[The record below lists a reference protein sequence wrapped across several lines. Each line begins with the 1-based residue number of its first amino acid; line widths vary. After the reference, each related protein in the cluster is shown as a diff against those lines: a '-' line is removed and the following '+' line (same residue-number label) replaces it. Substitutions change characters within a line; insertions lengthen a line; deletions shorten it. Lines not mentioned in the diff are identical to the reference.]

1 MSIANILSMAGGLGL
16 FLFGIRTM
24 GDGLENAAG
33 AKLKRML
40 EVLTGNRFLAVLVGF
55 VVTAII
61 QSSTATTVMVVG
73 FVNAG
78 MMTLAQAVGVIMGA
92 NIGTTVTSLLIA
104 LNFSSV
110 AAASV
115 LVGVIL
121 MLASK
126 KTLVKNLGSIFT
138 GFGLLFLGID
148 LMSDSM
154 APLRESAGFMNFIV
168 AVSDSPLR
176 PLFGILLG
184 IVMTAV
190 LQSSSAS
197 VGVLQ
202 TLAMQGLVPLK
213 FSVFVLFG
221 QNIGTCLTALFSTV
235 GAKKNSKRAAVIHL
249 LFNLL
254 GTGMFIL
261 IALLTPYIE
270 WIEKISSDPMA
281 QIAISHIVF
290 NVVST
295 IVLFPFAKLLV
306 KLSCLIVPGKDDSES
321 EMHCR
326 FIDDRLLNT
335 PPFAV
340 MQVGKEVARMAK
352 LARDNFE
359 TSAYALI
366 NRSDK
371 DLDKVMEK
379 EEVINYLNHHI
390 TSYLV
395 KLNALDIT
403 DSDSDYIARVFH
415 AINDIERVGDHATN
429 LAEAAER
436 NIGDGLTFSDA
447 ARDELN
453 QLCGS
458 VITLLDRSIEAFDRQ
473 SLGDGEAKELSDL
486 EEHIDDLTLT
496 CQDAHI
502 FRLNRNE
509 CNTEAGMLYLNTI
522 TDFERVGDH
531 AINIAFLARSNN
543 FKNTLAFCRGMMYN
557 INRTF
562 VRTKI
567 QHSERTEQYGRQT
580 ESA

>member
-1 MSIANILSMAGGLGL
+1 MSVANILSMAGGLGL

-78 MMTLAQAVGVIMGA
+78 MMSLAQAVGVIMGA

-110 AAASV
+110 AAAAV

-126 KTLVKNLGSIFT
+126 KTVVKNLGAIFT

-148 LMSDSM
+148 MMSDSM
-154 APLRESAGFMNFIV
+154 APLRDSAGFMNFIV
-168 AVSDSPLR
+168 TVSESPLR
-176 PLFGILLG
+176 PLFGIILG

-249 LFNLL
+249 LFNLI
-254 GTGMFIL
+254 GTGIFIL
-261 IALLTPYIE
+261 IALLTPYVE
-270 WIEKISSDPMA
+270 WIEKLSPDPMA

-290 NVVST
+290 NIVST
-295 IVLFPFAKLLV
+295 VVMFPFAKALV
-306 KLSCLIVPGKDDSES
+306 KLSCLLVPGKDDSES
-321 EMHCR
+321 EMHCK

-340 MQVGKEVARMAK
+340 MQVSKEVARMAK

-359 TSAYALI
+359 TSAHALI

-371 DLDKVMEK
+371 DLDKVMEN

-415 AINDIERVGDHATN
+415 AINDIERVGDHAIN
-429 LAEAAER
+429 LAEAAQH
-436 NIGDGLTFSDA
+436 NIGEGLKFSDP
-447 ARDELN
+447 AREELN

-458 VITLLDRSIEAFDRQ
+458 VVTLLERSMAAFDNQ
-473 SLGDGEAKELSDL
+473 SLSDDEAKELSDL
-486 EEHIDDLTLT
+486 EEHIDDLTLE
-496 CQDAHI
+496 CQDSHI
-502 FRLNRNE
+502 FRLNRKE

-531 AINIAFLARSNN
+531 AINIAFLARS
-543 FKNTLAFCRGMMYN
+543 K
-557 INRTF
+557 
-562 VRTKI
+562 
-567 QHSERTEQYGRQT
+567 
-580 ESA
+580 

>member
-176 PLFGILLG
+176 SLFGILLG

-295 IVLFPFAKLLV
+295 VVLFPFAKLLV

-371 DLDKVMEK
+371 DLNKVMEK

-531 AINIAFLARSNN
+531 AINIAFLARS
-543 FKNTLAFCRGMMYN
+543 K
-557 INRTF
+557 
-562 VRTKI
+562 
-567 QHSERTEQYGRQT
+567 
-580 ESA
+580 

>member
-295 IVLFPFAKLLV
+295 VVLFPFAKLLV

-458 VITLLDRSIEAFDRQ
+458 AITLLDRSIEAFNNQ

-531 AINIAFLARSNN
+531 AINIAFLARS
-543 FKNTLAFCRGMMYN
+543 K
-557 INRTF
+557 
-562 VRTKI
+562 
-567 QHSERTEQYGRQT
+567 
-580 ESA
+580 

>member
-1 MSIANILSMAGGLGL
+1 MSVANILSMAGGLGL

-78 MMTLAQAVGVIMGA
+78 MMSLAQAVGVIMGA

-110 AAASV
+110 AAAAV

-126 KTLVKNLGSIFT
+126 KTVVKNLGAIFT

-148 LMSDSM
+148 MMSDSM

-168 AVSDSPLR
+168 TVSESPLR
-176 PLFGILLG
+176 PLFGIILG

-202 TLAMQGLVPLK
+202 TLAMQELVPLK

-249 LFNLL
+249 LFNLI
-254 GTGMFIL
+254 GTGIFIL

-270 WIEKISSDPMA
+270 WIEKLSPDPMA

-290 NVVST
+290 NIVST
-295 IVLFPFAKLLV
+295 VIMFPFAKALV
-306 KLSCLIVPGKDDSES
+306 KLSCLLVPGKDDSES
-321 EMHCR
+321 EMHCK

-340 MQVGKEVARMAK
+340 MQVSKEVARMAK

-359 TSAYALI
+359 TSAHALI

-371 DLDKVMEK
+371 DLDKVMEN
-379 EEVINYLNHHI
+379 EEIINYLNHHI

-415 AINDIERVGDHATN
+415 AINDIERVGDHAIN
-429 LAEAAER
+429 LAEAAQH
-436 NIGDGLTFSDA
+436 NIGEGLKFSDP
-447 ARDELN
+447 AREELN

-458 VITLLDRSIEAFDRQ
+458 VVTLLERSMAAFDNQ
-473 SLGDGEAKELSDL
+473 SLSDNEAKELSDL
-486 EEHIDDLTLT
+486 EEHIDDLTLE
-496 CQDAHI
+496 CQDSHI
-502 FRLNRNE
+502 FRLNRKE

-531 AINIAFLARSNN
+531 AINIAFLARS
-543 FKNTLAFCRGMMYN
+543 K
-557 INRTF
+557 
-562 VRTKI
+562 
-567 QHSERTEQYGRQT
+567 
-580 ESA
+580 

>member
-254 GTGMFIL
+254 GTGMFIF

-295 IVLFPFAKLLV
+295 VVLFPFAKLLV

-371 DLDKVMEK
+371 DLNKVMEK

-458 VITLLDRSIEAFDRQ
+458 VITLLDRSIEAFNNQ

-531 AINIAFLARSNN
+531 AINIAFLARS
-543 FKNTLAFCRGMMYN
+543 K
-557 INRTF
+557 
-562 VRTKI
+562 
-567 QHSERTEQYGRQT
+567 
-580 ESA
+580 

>member
-1 MSIANILSMAGGLGL
+1 MSVANILSMAGGLGL

-78 MMTLAQAVGVIMGA
+78 MMSLAQAVGVIMGA

-126 KTLVKNLGSIFT
+126 KTVVKNLGAIFT

-148 LMSDSM
+148 MMSDSM

-168 AVSDSPLR
+168 TVSESPLR

-249 LFNLL
+249 LFNLI
-254 GTGMFIL
+254 GTGIFII
-261 IALLTPYIE
+261 IALLTPYVE
-270 WIEKISSDPMA
+270 WIEKLSPDPMA

-295 IVLFPFAKLLV
+295 VVMFPFAKLLV
-306 KLSCLIVPGKDDSES
+306 KLSCLLVPGKDDSES
-321 EMHCR
+321 EMHCK

-340 MQVGKEVARMAK
+340 MQVSKEVARMAK

-359 TSAYALI
+359 TSARALI
-366 NRSDK
+366 NRTDK
-371 DLDKVMEK
+371 DLDKVMEN

-403 DSDSDYIARVFH
+403 DGDSDYIARVFH
-415 AINDIERVGDHATN
+415 AINDIERVGDHAIN
-429 LAEAAER
+429 LAEAAQH
-436 NIGDGLTFSDA
+436 NIGDGLKFSDP

-453 QLCGS
+453 QLCDS
-458 VITLLDRSIEAFDRQ
+458 VVSLLERSMAAFDNQ
-473 SLGDGEAKELSDL
+473 SLSDGEAKELSDL
-486 EEHIDDLTLT
+486 EEHIDDLTLE
-496 CQDAHI
+496 CQDSHI

-531 AINIAFLARSNN
+531 AINIAFLARS
-543 FKNTLAFCRGMMYN
+543 K
-557 INRTF
+557 
-562 VRTKI
+562 
-567 QHSERTEQYGRQT
+567 
-580 ESA
+580 

>member
-1 MSIANILSMAGGLGL
+1 MSVANILSMAGGLGL

-78 MMTLAQAVGVIMGA
+78 MMSLAQAVGVIMGA

-110 AAASV
+110 AAAAV

-126 KTLVKNLGSIFT
+126 KTVVKNLGAIFT

-148 LMSDSM
+148 MMSDSM
-154 APLRESAGFMNFIV
+154 APLRDSAGFMNFIV
-168 AVSDSPLR
+168 TVSESPLR
-176 PLFGILLG
+176 PLFGIILG

-249 LFNLL
+249 LFNLI
-254 GTGMFIL
+254 GTGIFIL
-261 IALLTPYIE
+261 IALLTPYVE
-270 WIEKISSDPMA
+270 WIEKLSPDPMA

-290 NVVST
+290 NIVST
-295 IVLFPFAKLLV
+295 VVMFPFAKVLV
-306 KLSCLIVPGKDDSES
+306 KLSCLLVPGKDDSES
-321 EMHCR
+321 EMHCK

-340 MQVGKEVARMAK
+340 MQVSKEVARMAK
-352 LARDNFE
+352 LACDNFE
-359 TSAYALI
+359 TSAHALI

-371 DLDKVMEK
+371 DLDKVMEN
-379 EEVINYLNHHI
+379 EEIINYLNHHI

-415 AINDIERVGDHATN
+415 AINDIERVGDHAIN
-429 LAEAAER
+429 LAEAAQH
-436 NIGDGLTFSDA
+436 NIGEGLKFSDP
-447 ARDELN
+447 AREELN

-458 VITLLDRSIEAFDRQ
+458 VVTLLERSMAAFDNQ
-473 SLGDGEAKELSDL
+473 SLSDDEAKELSDL
-486 EEHIDDLTLT
+486 EEHIDDLTLE
-496 CQDAHI
+496 CQDSHI
-502 FRLNRNE
+502 FRLNRKE

-531 AINIAFLARSNN
+531 AINIAFLARS
-543 FKNTLAFCRGMMYN
+543 K
-557 INRTF
+557 
-562 VRTKI
+562 
-567 QHSERTEQYGRQT
+567 
-580 ESA
+580 

>member
-1 MSIANILSMAGGLGL
+1 MSVANILSMAGGLGL

-78 MMTLAQAVGVIMGA
+78 MMSLAQAVGVIMGA

-110 AAASV
+110 AAAAV

-126 KTLVKNLGSIFT
+126 KTVVKNLGAIFT

-148 LMSDSM
+148 MMSDSM
-154 APLRESAGFMNFIV
+154 APLRDSAGFMNFIV
-168 AVSDSPLR
+168 TVSESPLR
-176 PLFGILLG
+176 PLFGIILG

-249 LFNLL
+249 LFNLI
-254 GTGMFIL
+254 GTGIFIL
-261 IALLTPYIE
+261 IALLTPYVE
-270 WIEKISSDPMA
+270 WIEKLSPDPMA

-290 NVVST
+290 NIVST
-295 IVLFPFAKLLV
+295 VVMFPFAKVLV
-306 KLSCLIVPGKDDSES
+306 KLSCLLVPGKDDSES
-321 EMHCR
+321 EMHCK

-340 MQVGKEVARMAK
+340 MQVSKEVARMAK

-359 TSAYALI
+359 TSAHALI

-371 DLDKVMEK
+371 DLDKVMEN
-379 EEVINYLNHHI
+379 EEIINYLNHHI

-415 AINDIERVGDHATN
+415 AINDIERVGDHAIN
-429 LAEAAER
+429 LAEAAQH
-436 NIGDGLTFSDA
+436 NIGEGLKFSDP
-447 ARDELN
+447 AREELN

-458 VITLLDRSIEAFDRQ
+458 VVTLLERSMAAFDNQ
-473 SLGDGEAKELSDL
+473 SLSNNEAKELSDL
-486 EEHIDDLTLT
+486 EEHIDDLTLE
-496 CQDAHI
+496 CQDSHI
-502 FRLNRNE
+502 FRLNRKE

-531 AINIAFLARSNN
+531 AINIAFLARS
-543 FKNTLAFCRGMMYN
+543 K
-557 INRTF
+557 
-562 VRTKI
+562 
-567 QHSERTEQYGRQT
+567 
-580 ESA
+580 

>member
-270 WIEKISSDPMA
+270 WIEKFSSDPMA

-436 NIGDGLTFSDA
+436 NIGDGFTFSDA

-531 AINIAFLARSNN
+531 AINIAFLARS
-543 FKNTLAFCRGMMYN
+543 K
-557 INRTF
+557 
-562 VRTKI
+562 
-567 QHSERTEQYGRQT
+567 
-580 ESA
+580 

>member
-1 MSIANILSMAGGLGL
+1 MSVANILSMAGGLGL

-78 MMTLAQAVGVIMGA
+78 MMSLAQAVGVIMGA

-110 AAASV
+110 AAAAV

-126 KTLVKNLGSIFT
+126 KTVVKNLGAIFT

-148 LMSDSM
+148 MMSDSM
-154 APLRESAGFMNFIV
+154 APLRDSAGFMNFIV
-168 AVSDSPLR
+168 TVSESPLR
-176 PLFGILLG
+176 PLFGIILG

-249 LFNLL
+249 LFNLI
-254 GTGMFIL
+254 GTGIFIL
-261 IALLTPYIE
+261 IALLTPYVE
-270 WIEKISSDPMA
+270 WIEKLSPDPMA

-290 NVVST
+290 NIVST
-295 IVLFPFAKLLV
+295 VVMFPFAKVLV
-306 KLSCLIVPGKDDSES
+306 KLSCLLVPGKDDSES
-321 EMHCR
+321 EIHCK

-340 MQVGKEVARMAK
+340 MQVSKEVARMAK

-359 TSAYALI
+359 TSAHALI

-371 DLDKVMEK
+371 DLDKVMEN
-379 EEVINYLNHHI
+379 EEIINYLNHHI

-415 AINDIERVGDHATN
+415 AINDIERVGDHAIN
-429 LAEAAER
+429 LAEAAQH
-436 NIGDGLTFSDA
+436 NIGEGLKFSDP
-447 ARDELN
+447 AREELN

-458 VITLLDRSIEAFDRQ
+458 VVTLLERSMAAFDNQ
-473 SLGDGEAKELSDL
+473 SLSDNEAKELSDL
-486 EEHIDDLTLT
+486 EEHIDDLTLE
-496 CQDAHI
+496 CQDSHI
-502 FRLNRNE
+502 FRLNRKE

-531 AINIAFLARSNN
+531 AINIAFLARS
-543 FKNTLAFCRGMMYN
+543 K
-557 INRTF
+557 
-562 VRTKI
+562 
-567 QHSERTEQYGRQT
+567 
-580 ESA
+580 

>member
-295 IVLFPFAKLLV
+295 VVLFPFAKLLV

-371 DLDKVMEK
+371 DLNKVMEK

-496 CQDAHI
+496 CQDSHI

-531 AINIAFLARSNN
+531 AINIAFLARS
-543 FKNTLAFCRGMMYN
+543 K
-557 INRTF
+557 
-562 VRTKI
+562 
-567 QHSERTEQYGRQT
+567 
-580 ESA
+580 

>member
-1 MSIANILSMAGGLGL
+1 MSVANILSMAGGLGL

-78 MMTLAQAVGVIMGA
+78 MMSLAQAVGVIMGA

-115 LVGVIL
+115 IVGVIL

-126 KTLVKNLGSIFT
+126 KTVVKNLGAIFT

-148 LMSDSM
+148 MMSDSM
-154 APLRESAGFMNFIV
+154 APLRDSAGFMNFIV
-168 AVSDSPLR
+168 TVSESPLR
-176 PLFGILLG
+176 PLFGIILG

-249 LFNLL
+249 LFNLI
-254 GTGMFIL
+254 GTGIFIL
-261 IALLTPYIE
+261 IALLTPYVE
-270 WIEKISSDPMA
+270 WIEKLSPDPMA

-290 NVVST
+290 NIVST
-295 IVLFPFAKLLV
+295 VVMFPFAKALV
-306 KLSCLIVPGKDDSES
+306 KLSCLLVPGKDDSES
-321 EMHCR
+321 EMHCK

-340 MQVGKEVARMAK
+340 MQVSKEVARMAK

-359 TSAYALI
+359 TSAHALI

-371 DLDKVMEK
+371 DLDKVMEN
-379 EEVINYLNHHI
+379 EEIINYLNHHI

-415 AINDIERVGDHATN
+415 AINDIERVGDHAIN
-429 LAEAAER
+429 LAEAAQH
-436 NIGDGLTFSDA
+436 NIGEGLKFSDP
-447 ARDELN
+447 AREELN

-458 VITLLDRSIEAFDRQ
+458 VVTLLERSMAAFDNQ
-473 SLGDGEAKELSDL
+473 SLSDNEAKELSDL
-486 EEHIDDLTLT
+486 EEHIDDLTLE
-496 CQDAHI
+496 CQDSHI
-502 FRLNRNE
+502 FRLNRKE

-531 AINIAFLARSNN
+531 AINIAFLARS
-543 FKNTLAFCRGMMYN
+543 K
-557 INRTF
+557 
-562 VRTKI
+562 
-567 QHSERTEQYGRQT
+567 
-580 ESA
+580 

>member
-295 IVLFPFAKLLV
+295 VALFPFAKLLV

-458 VITLLDRSIEAFDRQ
+458 VITLLDRSIEAFNNQ

-531 AINIAFLARSNN
+531 AINIAFLARS
-543 FKNTLAFCRGMMYN
+543 K
-557 INRTF
+557 
-562 VRTKI
+562 
-567 QHSERTEQYGRQT
+567 
-580 ESA
+580 

>member
-1 MSIANILSMAGGLGL
+1 MSVANILSMAGGLGL

-78 MMTLAQAVGVIMGA
+78 MMSLAQAVGVIMGA

-110 AAASV
+110 AAAAV

-126 KTLVKNLGSIFT
+126 KTVVKNLGAIFT

-148 LMSDSM
+148 MMSDSM

-168 AVSDSPLR
+168 TVSESPLR
-176 PLFGILLG
+176 PLFGIILG

-249 LFNLL
+249 LFNLI
-254 GTGMFIL
+254 GTGIFIL
-261 IALLTPYIE
+261 IALLAPYVE
-270 WIEKISSDPMA
+270 WIEKLSPDPMA

-290 NVVST
+290 NIVST
-295 IVLFPFAKLLV
+295 VIMFPFANILV
-306 KLSCLIVPGKDDSES
+306 KLSCLLVPGKDDSES
-321 EMHCR
+321 EMHCK

-340 MQVGKEVARMAK
+340 MQVSKEVARMAK

-359 TSAYALI
+359 TSAHALI
-366 NRSDK
+366 NRSNK
-371 DLDKVMEK
+371 DLDKVMEN
-379 EEVINYLNHHI
+379 EEIINYLNHHI

-415 AINDIERVGDHATN
+415 AINDIERVGDHAIN
-429 LAEAAER
+429 LAEAAQH
-436 NIGDGLTFSDA
+436 NIGEGLKFSDP
-447 ARDELN
+447 AREELN

-458 VITLLDRSIEAFDRQ
+458 VVTLLERSMAAFDNQ
-473 SLGDGEAKELSDL
+473 SLSDDEAKELSDL
-486 EEHIDDLTLT
+486 EEHIDDLTLE
-496 CQDAHI
+496 CQDSHI
-502 FRLNRNE
+502 FRLNRKE

-531 AINIAFLARSNN
+531 AINIAFLARS
-543 FKNTLAFCRGMMYN
+543 K
-557 INRTF
+557 
-562 VRTKI
+562 
-567 QHSERTEQYGRQT
+567 
-580 ESA
+580 

>member
-1 MSIANILSMAGGLGL
+1 MSVANILSMAGGLGL

-78 MMTLAQAVGVIMGA
+78 MMSLAQAVGVIMGA

-126 KTLVKNLGSIFT
+126 KTVVKNLGAIFT
-138 GFGLLFLGID
+138 GLGLLFLGID
-148 LMSDSM
+148 MMSDSM

-168 AVSDSPLR
+168 TVSESPLR
-176 PLFGILLG
+176 PLFGIILG

-249 LFNLL
+249 LFNLI
-254 GTGMFIL
+254 GTGIFIL
-261 IALLTPYIE
+261 IALLTPYVE
-270 WIEKISSDPMA
+270 WIEKLSPDPMA

-290 NVVST
+290 NIVST
-295 IVLFPFAKLLV
+295 VVMFPFAKALV
-306 KLSCLIVPGKDDSES
+306 KLSCLLVPGKDDSES
-321 EMHCR
+321 EMHCK

-340 MQVGKEVARMAK
+340 MQVSKEVARMAK

-359 TSAYALI
+359 TSAHALI

-371 DLDKVMEK
+371 DLDKVMEN
-379 EEVINYLNHHI
+379 EEIINYLNHHI

-403 DSDSDYIARVFH
+403 DSDSGYIARVFH
-415 AINDIERVGDHATN
+415 AINDIERVGDHAIN
-429 LAEAAER
+429 LAEAAQH
-436 NIGDGLTFSDA
+436 NIGEGLKFSDP
-447 ARDELN
+447 AREELN

-458 VITLLDRSIEAFDRQ
+458 VVTLLERSMAAFDNQ
-473 SLGDGEAKELSDL
+473 SLSDNEAKELSDL
-486 EEHIDDLTLT
+486 EEHIDDLTLE
-496 CQDAHI
+496 CQDSHI
-502 FRLNRNE
+502 FRLNRKE

-531 AINIAFLARSNN
+531 AINIAFLARS
-543 FKNTLAFCRGMMYN
+543 K
-557 INRTF
+557 
-562 VRTKI
+562 
-567 QHSERTEQYGRQT
+567 
-580 ESA
+580 

>member
-1 MSIANILSMAGGLGL
+1 MSVANILSMAGGLGL

-78 MMTLAQAVGVIMGA
+78 MMSLAQAVGVIMGA

-110 AAASV
+110 AAAAV

-126 KTLVKNLGSIFT
+126 KTVVKNLGAIFT

-148 LMSDSM
+148 MMSDSM

-168 AVSDSPLR
+168 TVSESPLR
-176 PLFGILLG
+176 PLFGIILG

-249 LFNLL
+249 LFNLI
-254 GTGMFIL
+254 GTGIFIL
-261 IALLTPYIE
+261 IALLTPYVE
-270 WIEKISSDPMA
+270 WIEKLSPDPMA

-290 NVVST
+290 NIVST
-295 IVLFPFAKLLV
+295 VVMFPFAKVLV
-306 KLSCLIVPGKDDSES
+306 KLSCLLVPGKDDSES
-321 EMHCR
+321 EMHCK

-340 MQVGKEVARMAK
+340 MQVSKEVARMAK

-359 TSAYALI
+359 TSAHALI

-371 DLDKVMEK
+371 DLDKVMEN
-379 EEVINYLNHHI
+379 EEIINYLNHHI

-458 VITLLDRSIEAFDRQ
+458 VITLLDRSIEAFNNQ

-531 AINIAFLARSNN
+531 AINIAFLARS
-543 FKNTLAFCRGMMYN
+543 K
-557 INRTF
+557 
-562 VRTKI
+562 
-567 QHSERTEQYGRQT
+567 
-580 ESA
+580 

>member
-1 MSIANILSMAGGLGL
+1 MSVANILSMAGGLGL

-78 MMTLAQAVGVIMGA
+78 MMSLAQAVGVIMGA

-110 AAASV
+110 AAAAV

-126 KTLVKNLGSIFT
+126 KTVVKNLGAIFT

-148 LMSDSM
+148 MMSDSM

-168 AVSDSPLR
+168 TVSESPLR
-176 PLFGILLG
+176 PLFGIILG

-249 LFNLL
+249 LFNLI
-254 GTGMFIL
+254 GTGIFIL
-261 IALLTPYIE
+261 IALLAPYVE
-270 WIEKISSDPMA
+270 WIEKLSPDPMA

-290 NVVST
+290 NIVST
-295 IVLFPFAKLLV
+295 VVMFPFANVLV
-306 KLSCLIVPGKDDSES
+306 KLSCLLVPGKDDSES
-321 EMHCR
+321 EMHCK

-340 MQVGKEVARMAK
+340 MQVSKEVARMAK

-359 TSAYALI
+359 TSAHALI

-371 DLDKVMEK
+371 DLDKVMEN
-379 EEVINYLNHHI
+379 EEIINYLNHHI

-415 AINDIERVGDHATN
+415 AINDIERVGDHAIN
-429 LAEAAER
+429 LAEAAQH
-436 NIGDGLTFSDA
+436 NIGEGFKFSDP
-447 ARDELN
+447 AREELN

-458 VITLLDRSIEAFDRQ
+458 VVTLLERSMAAFDNQ
-473 SLGDGEAKELSDL
+473 SLSDDEAKELSDL
-486 EEHIDDLTLT
+486 EEHIDDLTLE
-496 CQDAHI
+496 CQDSHI
-502 FRLNRNE
+502 FRLNRKE

-531 AINIAFLARSNN
+531 AINIAFLARS
-543 FKNTLAFCRGMMYN
+543 K
-557 INRTF
+557 
-562 VRTKI
+562 
-567 QHSERTEQYGRQT
+567 
-580 ESA
+580 

>member
-1 MSIANILSMAGGLGL
+1 MSVANILSMAGGLGL

-78 MMTLAQAVGVIMGA
+78 MMSLAQAVGVIMGA

-110 AAASV
+110 AAAAV

-126 KTLVKNLGSIFT
+126 KTVVKNLGAIFT

-148 LMSDSM
+148 MMSDSM

-168 AVSDSPLR
+168 TVSESPLR
-176 PLFGILLG
+176 PLFGIILG

-249 LFNLL
+249 LFNVI
-254 GTGMFIL
+254 GTGIFIL
-261 IALLTPYIE
+261 IALLAPYVE
-270 WIEKISSDPMA
+270 WIEKLSPDPMA

-290 NVVST
+290 NIVST
-295 IVLFPFAKLLV
+295 VIMFPFAKVLV
-306 KLSCLIVPGKDDSES
+306 KLSCLLVPGKDDSES
-321 EMHCR
+321 EMHCK

-340 MQVGKEVARMAK
+340 MQVSKEVARMAK

-359 TSAYALI
+359 TSAHALI

-371 DLDKVMEK
+371 DLDKVMEN
-379 EEVINYLNHHI
+379 EEIINYLNHHI

-415 AINDIERVGDHATN
+415 AINDIERVGDHAIN
-429 LAEAAER
+429 LAEAAQH
-436 NIGDGLTFSDA
+436 NIGEGLKFSDP
-447 ARDELN
+447 AREELN

-458 VITLLDRSIEAFDRQ
+458 VVTLLERSMAAFDNQ
-473 SLGDGEAKELSDL
+473 SLSDNEAKELSDL
-486 EEHIDDLTLT
+486 EEHIDDLTLE
-496 CQDAHI
+496 CQDSHI
-502 FRLNRNE
+502 FRLNRKE

-531 AINIAFLARSNN
+531 AINIAFLARS
-543 FKNTLAFCRGMMYN
+543 K
-557 INRTF
+557 
-562 VRTKI
+562 
-567 QHSERTEQYGRQT
+567 
-580 ESA
+580 

>member
-1 MSIANILSMAGGLGL
+1 MSVANILSMAGGLGL

-78 MMTLAQAVGVIMGA
+78 MMSLAQAVGVIMGA

-110 AAASV
+110 AAAAV

-126 KTLVKNLGSIFT
+126 KTVVKNLGAIFT

-148 LMSDSM
+148 MMSDSM

-168 AVSDSPLR
+168 TVSESPLR
-176 PLFGILLG
+176 PLFGIILG

-249 LFNLL
+249 LFNLI
-254 GTGMFIL
+254 GTGIFIL
-261 IALLTPYIE
+261 IALLAPYVE
-270 WIEKISSDPMA
+270 WIEKLSPDPMA

-290 NVVST
+290 NIVST
-295 IVLFPFAKLLV
+295 VIMFPFAKALV
-306 KLSCLIVPGKDDSES
+306 KLSCLLVPGKDDSES
-321 EMHCR
+321 EMHCK

-340 MQVGKEVARMAK
+340 MQVSKEVARMAK

-359 TSAYALI
+359 TSAHALI
-366 NRSDK
+366 NRSNK
-371 DLDKVMEK
+371 DLDKVMEN
-379 EEVINYLNHHI
+379 EDVINYLNHHI

-415 AINDIERVGDHATN
+415 AINDIERVGDHAIN
-429 LAEAAER
+429 LAEAAQHK
-436 NIGDGLTFSDA
+436 IGEGLKFSDP
-447 ARDELN
+447 AREELN

-458 VITLLDRSIEAFDRQ
+458 VVTLLERSMAAFDNQ
-473 SLGDGEAKELSDL
+473 SLSDNEAKELSDL
-486 EEHIDDLTLT
+486 EEHIDDLTLE
-496 CQDAHI
+496 CQDSHI
-502 FRLNRNE
+502 FRLNRKE

-531 AINIAFLARSNN
+531 AINIAFLARS
-543 FKNTLAFCRGMMYN
+543 K
-557 INRTF
+557 
-562 VRTKI
+562 
-567 QHSERTEQYGRQT
+567 
-580 ESA
+580 

>member
-1 MSIANILSMAGGLGL
+1 MSVANILSMAGGLGL

-78 MMTLAQAVGVIMGA
+78 MMSLAQAVGVIMGA

-110 AAASV
+110 AAAAV

-126 KTLVKNLGSIFT
+126 KTVVKNLGAIFT

-148 LMSDSM
+148 MMSDSM

-168 AVSDSPLR
+168 TVSESPLR
-176 PLFGILLG
+176 PLFGIILG

-249 LFNLL
+249 LFNLI
-254 GTGMFIL
+254 GTGIFIL
-261 IALLTPYIE
+261 IALLAPYVE
-270 WIEKISSDPMA
+270 WIEKLSPDPMA

-290 NVVST
+290 NIVST
-295 IVLFPFAKLLV
+295 VIMFPFAKALV
-306 KLSCLIVPGKDDSES
+306 KLSCLLVPGKDDSES
-321 EMHCR
+321 EMHCK

-340 MQVGKEVARMAK
+340 MQVSKEVARMAK

-359 TSAYALI
+359 TSAHALI

-371 DLDKVMEK
+371 DLDKVMEN
-379 EEVINYLNHHI
+379 EDVINYLNHHI

-415 AINDIERVGDHATN
+415 AINDIERVGDHAIN
-429 LAEAAER
+429 LAEAAQH
-436 NIGDGLTFSDA
+436 NIGEGLKFSDP
-447 ARDELN
+447 AREELN

-458 VITLLDRSIEAFDRQ
+458 VVTLVERSMAAFDNQ
-473 SLGDGEAKELSDL
+473 SLSDNEAKELSDL
-486 EEHIDDLTLT
+486 EEHIDDLTLE
-496 CQDAHI
+496 CQDSHI
-502 FRLNRNE
+502 FRLNRKE
-509 CNTEAGMLYLNTI
+509 CNTKAGMLYLNTI

-531 AINIAFLARSNN
+531 AINIAFLARS
-543 FKNTLAFCRGMMYN
+543 K
-557 INRTF
+557 
-562 VRTKI
+562 
-567 QHSERTEQYGRQT
+567 
-580 ESA
+580 

>member
-1 MSIANILSMAGGLGL
+1 MSVANILSMAGGLGL

-78 MMTLAQAVGVIMGA
+78 MMSLAQAVGVIMGA

-126 KTLVKNLGSIFT
+126 KTVVKNLGAIFT

-148 LMSDSM
+148 MMSDSM
-154 APLRESAGFMNFIV
+154 APLRDSAGFMNFIV
-168 AVSDSPLR
+168 TVSESPLR
-176 PLFGILLG
+176 PLFGIILG

-249 LFNLL
+249 LFNLI
-254 GTGMFIL
+254 GTGIFIL
-261 IALLTPYIE
+261 IALLTPYVE
-270 WIEKISSDPMA
+270 WIEKLSPDPMA

-290 NVVST
+290 NIVST
-295 IVLFPFAKLLV
+295 VIMFPFAKVLV
-306 KLSCLIVPGKDDSES
+306 KISCLLVPGKDDSES
-321 EMHCR
+321 EMHCK

-340 MQVGKEVARMAK
+340 MQVSKEVARMAK

-359 TSAYALI
+359 TSAHALI

-371 DLDKVMEK
+371 DLDKVMEN
-379 EEVINYLNHHI
+379 EEIINYLNHHI

-415 AINDIERVGDHATN
+415 AINDIERVGDHAIN
-429 LAEAAER
+429 LAEAAQH
-436 NIGDGLTFSDA
+436 NIGEGLKFSDP
-447 ARDELN
+447 AREELN

-458 VITLLDRSIEAFDRQ
+458 VVTLLERSMAAFDNQ
-473 SLGDGEAKELSDL
+473 SLSDNEAKELSDL
-486 EEHIDDLTLT
+486 EEHIDDLTLE
-496 CQDAHI
+496 CQDSHI
-502 FRLNRNE
+502 FRLNRKE

-531 AINIAFLARSNN
+531 AINIAFLARS
-543 FKNTLAFCRGMMYN
+543 K
-557 INRTF
+557 
-562 VRTKI
+562 
-567 QHSERTEQYGRQT
+567 
-580 ESA
+580 

>member
-1 MSIANILSMAGGLGL
+1 MSVANILSMAGGLGL

-78 MMTLAQAVGVIMGA
+78 MMSLAQAVGVIMGA

-110 AAASV
+110 AAAAV

-126 KTLVKNLGSIFT
+126 KTVVKNLGAIFT

-148 LMSDSM
+148 MMSDSM
-154 APLRESAGFMNFIV
+154 APLRDSAGFMNFIV
-168 AVSDSPLR
+168 TVSESPLR
-176 PLFGILLG
+176 PLFGIILG

-249 LFNLL
+249 LFNLI
-254 GTGMFIL
+254 GTGIFIL
-261 IALLTPYIE
+261 IALLTPYVE
-270 WIEKISSDPMA
+270 WIEKLSPDPMA

-290 NVVST
+290 NIVST
-295 IVLFPFAKLLV
+295 IVMFPFAKVLV
-306 KLSCLIVPGKDDSES
+306 KLSCLLVPGKDDSES
-321 EMHCR
+321 EMHCK
-326 FIDDRLLNT
+326 FIDDRLLNM

-340 MQVGKEVARMAK
+340 MQVSKEVARMAK

-359 TSAYALI
+359 TSAHALI

-371 DLDKVMEK
+371 DLDKVMEN
-379 EEVINYLNHHI
+379 EEIINYLNHHI

-415 AINDIERVGDHATN
+415 AINDIERVGDHAIN
-429 LAEAAER
+429 LAEAAQH
-436 NIGDGLTFSDA
+436 NIGEGLKFSDP
-447 ARDELN
+447 AREELN

-458 VITLLDRSIEAFDRQ
+458 VVTLLERSMAAFDNQ
-473 SLGDGEAKELSDL
+473 SLSDNEAKELSDL
-486 EEHIDDLTLT
+486 EEHIDDLTLE
-496 CQDAHI
+496 CQDSHI
-502 FRLNRNE
+502 FRLNRKE

-531 AINIAFLARSNN
+531 AINIAFLARS
-543 FKNTLAFCRGMMYN
+543 K
-557 INRTF
+557 
-562 VRTKI
+562 
-567 QHSERTEQYGRQT
+567 
-580 ESA
+580 

>member
-1 MSIANILSMAGGLGL
+1 MSVANILSMAGGLGL

-78 MMTLAQAVGVIMGA
+78 MMSLAQAVGVIMGA

-126 KTLVKNLGSIFT
+126 KTVVKNLGAIFT

-148 LMSDSM
+148 MMSDSM

-168 AVSDSPLR
+168 TVSESPLR
-176 PLFGILLG
+176 PLFGIILG

-249 LFNLL
+249 LFNLI
-254 GTGMFIL
+254 GTGIFIL
-261 IALLTPYIE
+261 IALLTPYVE
-270 WIEKISSDPMA
+270 WIEKLSPDPMA

-290 NVVST
+290 NIVST
-295 IVLFPFAKLLV
+295 VIMFPFAKVLV
-306 KLSCLIVPGKDDSES
+306 KLSCLLVPGKDDSES
-321 EMHCR
+321 EMHCK

-340 MQVGKEVARMAK
+340 MQVSKEVARMAK

-359 TSAYALI
+359 TSAHALI

-371 DLDKVMEK
+371 DLDKVMEN

-415 AINDIERVGDHATN
+415 AINDIERVGDHAIN
-429 LAEAAER
+429 LAEAAQH
-436 NIGDGLTFSDA
+436 NIGEGLKFSDP
-447 ARDELN
+447 AREELN

-458 VITLLDRSIEAFDRQ
+458 VVTLLERSMAAFDNQ
-473 SLGDGEAKELSDL
+473 SLSDNEAKELSDL
-486 EEHIDDLTLT
+486 EEHIDDLTLE
-496 CQDAHI
+496 CQDSHI
-502 FRLNRNE
+502 FRLNRKE

-531 AINIAFLARSNN
+531 AINIAFLARS
-543 FKNTLAFCRGMMYN
+543 K
-557 INRTF
+557 
-562 VRTKI
+562 
-567 QHSERTEQYGRQT
+567 
-580 ESA
+580 

>member
-1 MSIANILSMAGGLGL
+1 MSVANILSMAGGLGL

-78 MMTLAQAVGVIMGA
+78 MMSLAQAVGVIMGA

-126 KTLVKNLGSIFT
+126 KTVVKNLGAIFT

-148 LMSDSM
+148 MMSDSM
-154 APLRESAGFMNFIV
+154 APLRDSAGFMNFIV
-168 AVSDSPLR
+168 TVSESPLR
-176 PLFGILLG
+176 PLFGIILG

-249 LFNLL
+249 LFNLI
-254 GTGMFIL
+254 GTGIFIL
-261 IALLTPYIE
+261 IALLTPYVE
-270 WIEKISSDPMA
+270 WIEKLSLDPMA

-290 NVVST
+290 NIVST
-295 IVLFPFAKLLV
+295 VIMFPFAKVLV
-306 KLSCLIVPGKDDSES
+306 KLSCLLVPGKDDSES
-321 EMHCR
+321 EMHCK

-340 MQVGKEVARMAK
+340 MQVSKEVARMAK

-359 TSAYALI
+359 TSAHALI

-371 DLDKVMEK
+371 DLDKVMEN
-379 EEVINYLNHHI
+379 EEIINYLNHHI

-415 AINDIERVGDHATN
+415 AINDIERVGDHAIN
-429 LAEAAER
+429 LAEAAQH
-436 NIGDGLTFSDA
+436 NIGEGLKFSDP
-447 ARDELN
+447 AREELN

-458 VITLLDRSIEAFDRQ
+458 VVTLLERSMAAFDNQ
-473 SLGDGEAKELSDL
+473 SLSDNEAKELSDL
-486 EEHIDDLTLT
+486 EEHIDDLTLE
-496 CQDAHI
+496 CQDSHI
-502 FRLNRNE
+502 FRLNRKE

-531 AINIAFLARSNN
+531 AINIAFLARS
-543 FKNTLAFCRGMMYN
+543 K
-557 INRTF
+557 
-562 VRTKI
+562 
-567 QHSERTEQYGRQT
+567 
-580 ESA
+580 

>member
-1 MSIANILSMAGGLGL
+1 MSVANILSMAGGLGL

-78 MMTLAQAVGVIMGA
+78 MMSLAQAVGVIMGA

-126 KTLVKNLGSIFT
+126 KTVVKNLGAIFT

-148 LMSDSM
+148 MMSDSM
-154 APLRESAGFMNFIV
+154 APLRDSAGFMNFIV
-168 AVSDSPLR
+168 TVSESPLR
-176 PLFGILLG
+176 PLFGIILG

-249 LFNLL
+249 LFNLI
-254 GTGMFIL
+254 GTGIFIL
-261 IALLTPYIE
+261 IALLTPYVE
-270 WIEKISSDPMA
+270 WIEKLSPDPMA

-290 NVVST
+290 NIVST
-295 IVLFPFAKLLV
+295 VVMFPFAKALV
-306 KLSCLIVPGKDDSES
+306 KLSCLLVPGKDDSES
-321 EMHCR
+321 EMHCK

-335 PPFAV
+335 PFAV
-340 MQVGKEVARMAK
+340 MQVSKEVARMAK

-359 TSAYALI
+359 TSAHALI

-371 DLDKVMEK
+371 DLDKVMEN
-379 EEVINYLNHHI
+379 EEIINYLNHHI

-415 AINDIERVGDHATN
+415 AINDIERVGDHAIN
-429 LAEAAER
+429 LAEAAQH
-436 NIGDGLTFSDA
+436 NIGEGLKFSDP
-447 ARDELN
+447 AREELN

-458 VITLLDRSIEAFDRQ
+458 VVTLLERSMAAFDNQ
-473 SLGDGEAKELSDL
+473 SLSDNEAKELSDL
-486 EEHIDDLTLT
+486 EEHIDDLTLE
-496 CQDAHI
+496 CQDSHI
-502 FRLNRNE
+502 FRLNRKE

-531 AINIAFLARSNN
+531 AINIAFLARS
-543 FKNTLAFCRGMMYN
+543 K
-557 INRTF
+557 
-562 VRTKI
+562 
-567 QHSERTEQYGRQT
+567 
-580 ESA
+580 

>member
-1 MSIANILSMAGGLGL
+1 MSVANILSMAGGLGL

-78 MMTLAQAVGVIMGA
+78 MMSLAQAVGVIMGA

-110 AAASV
+110 AAAAV

-126 KTLVKNLGSIFT
+126 KTVVKNLGAIFT

-148 LMSDSM
+148 MMSDSM

-168 AVSDSPLR
+168 TVSESPLR
-176 PLFGILLG
+176 PLFGIILG

-249 LFNLL
+249 LFNLI
-254 GTGMFIL
+254 GTGIFIL
-261 IALLTPYIE
+261 IALLAPYVE
-270 WIEKISSDPMA
+270 WIEKLSPDPMA

-290 NVVST
+290 NIVST
-295 IVLFPFAKLLV
+295 VVMFPFAKVLV
-306 KLSCLIVPGKDDSES
+306 KLSFLLVPGKDDSES
-321 EMHCR
+321 EMHCQ

-340 MQVGKEVARMAK
+340 MQVSKEVARMAK

-359 TSAYALI
+359 TSAHALI
-366 NRSDK
+366 NRSNK
-371 DLDKVMEK
+371 DLDKVMEN
-379 EEVINYLNHHI
+379 EEIINYLNHHI

-415 AINDIERVGDHATN
+415 AINDIERVGDHAIN
-429 LAEAAER
+429 LAEAAQH
-436 NIGDGLTFSDA
+436 NIGEGLKFSDP
-447 ARDELN
+447 AREELN

-458 VITLLDRSIEAFDRQ
+458 VVTLLERSMAAFDNQ
-473 SLGDGEAKELSDL
+473 SLSDNEAKELSDL
-486 EEHIDDLTLT
+486 EEHIDDLTLE
-496 CQDAHI
+496 CQDSHI
-502 FRLNRNE
+502 FRLNRKE

-531 AINIAFLARSNN
+531 AINIAFLARS
-543 FKNTLAFCRGMMYN
+543 K
-557 INRTF
+557 
-562 VRTKI
+562 
-567 QHSERTEQYGRQT
+567 
-580 ESA
+580 

>member
-1 MSIANILSMAGGLGL
+1 MSVANILSMAGGLGL

-78 MMTLAQAVGVIMGA
+78 MMSLAQAVGVIMGA

-110 AAASV
+110 AAAAV

-126 KTLVKNLGSIFT
+126 KTVVKNLGAIFT

-148 LMSDSM
+148 MMSDSM

-168 AVSDSPLR
+168 TVAESPLR
-176 PLFGILLG
+176 PLCGIILG

-249 LFNLL
+249 LFNVI
-254 GTGMFIL
+254 GTGIFIL
-261 IALLTPYIE
+261 IALLTPYVE
-270 WIEKISSDPMA
+270 WIEKLSPDPMA

-290 NVVST
+290 NIVST
-295 IVLFPFAKLLV
+295 VVMFPFAKVLV
-306 KLSCLIVPGKDDSES
+306 KLSCLLVPGKDDSES
-321 EMHCR
+321 EMHCK

-340 MQVGKEVARMAK
+340 MQVSKEVARMAK

-359 TSAYALI
+359 TSAHALI

-371 DLDKVMEK
+371 DLNKVMEN
-379 EEVINYLNHHI
+379 EEIINYLNHHI

-415 AINDIERVGDHATN
+415 AINDIERVGDHAIN
-429 LAEAAER
+429 LAEAAQH
-436 NIGDGLTFSDA
+436 NIGEGLKFSDP
-447 ARDELN
+447 AREELN

-458 VITLLDRSIEAFDRQ
+458 VVTLLERSMAAFDNQ
-473 SLGDGEAKELSDL
+473 SLSDNEAKELSDL
-486 EEHIDDLTLT
+486 EEHIDDLTLE
-496 CQDAHI
+496 CQDSHI
-502 FRLNRNE
+502 FRLNRKE

-531 AINIAFLARSNN
+531 AINIAFLARS
-543 FKNTLAFCRGMMYN
+543 K
-557 INRTF
+557 
-562 VRTKI
+562 
-567 QHSERTEQYGRQT
+567 
-580 ESA
+580 

>member
-1 MSIANILSMAGGLGL
+1 MSVANILSMAGGLGL

-78 MMTLAQAVGVIMGA
+78 MMSLAQAVGVIMGA

-110 AAASV
+110 AAAAV

-126 KTLVKNLGSIFT
+126 KTVVKNLGAIFT
-138 GFGLLFLGID
+138 GFGLLFIGID
-148 LMSDSM
+148 MMSDSM

-168 AVSDSPLR
+168 TVSESPLR
-176 PLFGILLG
+176 PLFGIILG

-249 LFNLL
+249 LFNLI
-254 GTGMFIL
+254 GTGIFIL
-261 IALLTPYIE
+261 IALLAPYVE
-270 WIEKISSDPMA
+270 WIEKLSPDPMA

-290 NVVST
+290 NIVST
-295 IVLFPFAKLLV
+295 VVMFPFAKVLV
-306 KLSCLIVPGKDDSES
+306 KLSFLLVPGKDDSES
-321 EMHCR
+321 EMHCK

-340 MQVGKEVARMAK
+340 MQVSKEVARMAK

-359 TSAYALI
+359 TSAHALI

-371 DLDKVMEK
+371 DLDKVMEN
-379 EEVINYLNHHI
+379 EEIINYLNHHI

-415 AINDIERVGDHATN
+415 AINDIERVGDHAIN
-429 LAEAAER
+429 LAEAAQH
-436 NIGDGLTFSDA
+436 NIGEGLKFSDP
-447 ARDELN
+447 AREELN

-458 VITLLDRSIEAFDRQ
+458 VVTLLERSMAAFDNQ
-473 SLGDGEAKELSDL
+473 SLSDNEAKELSDL
-486 EEHIDDLTLT
+486 EEHIDDLTLE
-496 CQDAHI
+496 CQDSHI
-502 FRLNRNE
+502 FRLNRKE

-531 AINIAFLARSNN
+531 AINIAFLARS
-543 FKNTLAFCRGMMYN
+543 K
-557 INRTF
+557 
-562 VRTKI
+562 
-567 QHSERTEQYGRQT
+567 
-580 ESA
+580 

>member
-1 MSIANILSMAGGLGL
+1 MSVANILSMAGGLGL

-78 MMTLAQAVGVIMGA
+78 MMSLAQAVGVIMGA

-126 KTLVKNLGSIFT
+126 KTVVKNLGAIFT

-148 LMSDSM
+148 MMSDSM
-154 APLRESAGFMNFIV
+154 APLRDSAGFMNFIV
-168 AVSDSPLR
+168 TVSESPLR
-176 PLFGILLG
+176 PLFGIILG

-249 LFNLL
+249 LFNLI
-254 GTGMFIL
+254 GTGIFIL
-261 IALLTPYIE
+261 IALLTPYVE
-270 WIEKISSDPMA
+270 WIEKLSPDPMA

-290 NVVST
+290 NIVST
-295 IVLFPFAKLLV
+295 VVMFPFAKALV
-306 KLSCLIVPGKDDSES
+306 KLSCLLVPGKDDSES
-321 EMHCR
+321 EMHCK

-340 MQVGKEVARMAK
+340 MQVSKEVARMAK

-359 TSAYALI
+359 TSAHALI

-371 DLDKVMEK
+371 DLDKVMEN
-379 EEVINYLNHHI
+379 EEIINYLNHHI

-415 AINDIERVGDHATN
+415 AINDIERVGDHAIN
-429 LAEAAER
+429 LAEAAQH
-436 NIGDGLTFSDA
+436 NIGEGLKFSDP
-447 ARDELN
+447 AREELN

-458 VITLLDRSIEAFDRQ
+458 VVTLLERSMAAFDNQ
-473 SLGDGEAKELSDL
+473 SLSDNEAKELSDL
-486 EEHIDDLTLT
+486 EEHIDDLTLE
-496 CQDAHI
+496 CQDSHI
-502 FRLNRNE
+502 FRLNRKE

-531 AINIAFLARSNN
+531 AINIAFLARS
-543 FKNTLAFCRGMMYN
+543 K
-557 INRTF
+557 
-562 VRTKI
+562 
-567 QHSERTEQYGRQT
+567 
-580 ESA
+580 

>member
-1 MSIANILSMAGGLGL
+1 MSVANILSMAGGLGL

-78 MMTLAQAVGVIMGA
+78 MMSLAQAVGVIMGA

-110 AAASV
+110 AAAAV

-126 KTLVKNLGSIFT
+126 KTVVKNLGAIFT

-148 LMSDSM
+148 MMSDSM
-154 APLRESAGFMNFIV
+154 APLRDSAGFMNFIV
-168 AVSDSPLR
+168 TVPESPLR
-176 PLFGILLG
+176 PLFGIILG

-249 LFNLL
+249 LFNLI
-254 GTGMFIL
+254 GTGIFIL
-261 IALLTPYIE
+261 IALLTPYVE
-270 WIEKISSDPMA
+270 WIEKLSPDPMA

-290 NVVST
+290 NIVST
-295 IVLFPFAKLLV
+295 VVMFPFAKVLV
-306 KLSCLIVPGKDDSES
+306 KLSCLLVPGKDDSES
-321 EMHCR
+321 EMHCK

-340 MQVGKEVARMAK
+340 MQVSKEVARMAK

-359 TSAYALI
+359 TSAHALI

-371 DLDKVMEK
+371 DLDKVMEN
-379 EEVINYLNHHI
+379 EEIINYLNHHI

-415 AINDIERVGDHATN
+415 AINDIERVGDHAIN
-429 LAEAAER
+429 LAEAAQH
-436 NIGDGLTFSDA
+436 NIGEGLKFSDP
-447 ARDELN
+447 AREELN

-458 VITLLDRSIEAFDRQ
+458 VVTLLERSMAAFDNQ
-473 SLGDGEAKELSDL
+473 SLSDNEAKELSDL
-486 EEHIDDLTLT
+486 EEHIDDLTLE
-496 CQDAHI
+496 CQDSHI
-502 FRLNRNE
+502 FRLNRKE

-531 AINIAFLARSNN
+531 AINIAFLARS
-543 FKNTLAFCRGMMYN
+543 K
-557 INRTF
+557 
-562 VRTKI
+562 
-567 QHSERTEQYGRQT
+567 
-580 ESA
+580 

>member
-1 MSIANILSMAGGLGL
+1 MSVANILSMAGGLGL

-61 QSSTATTVMVVG
+61 QSSTATTVMVVA

-78 MMTLAQAVGVIMGA
+78 MMSLAQAVGVIMGA

-126 KTLVKNLGSIFT
+126 KTVVKNLGAIFT

-148 LMSDSM
+148 MMSDSM
-154 APLRESAGFMNFIV
+154 APLRDSAGFMNFIV
-168 AVSDSPLR
+168 TVSESPLR
-176 PLFGILLG
+176 PLFGIILG

-249 LFNLL
+249 LFNLI
-254 GTGMFIL
+254 GTGIFIL
-261 IALLTPYIE
+261 IALLTPYVE
-270 WIEKISSDPMA
+270 WIEKLSPDPMA

-290 NVVST
+290 NIVST
-295 IVLFPFAKLLV
+295 VVMFPFAKALV
-306 KLSCLIVPGKDDSES
+306 KLSCLLVPGKDDSES
-321 EMHCR
+321 EMHCK

-340 MQVGKEVARMAK
+340 MQVSKEVARMAK

-359 TSAYALI
+359 TSAHALI

-371 DLDKVMEK
+371 DLDKVMEN
-379 EEVINYLNHHI
+379 EEIINYLNHHI

-415 AINDIERVGDHATN
+415 AINDIERVGDHAIN
-429 LAEAAER
+429 LAEAAQH
-436 NIGDGLTFSDA
+436 NIGEGLKFSDP
-447 ARDELN
+447 AREELN

-458 VITLLDRSIEAFDRQ
+458 VVTLLERSMAAFDNQ
-473 SLGDGEAKELSDL
+473 SLSDNEAKELSDL
-486 EEHIDDLTLT
+486 EEHIDDLTLE
-496 CQDAHI
+496 CQDSHI
-502 FRLNRNE
+502 FRLNRKE

-531 AINIAFLARSNN
+531 AINIAFLARS
-543 FKNTLAFCRGMMYN
+543 K
-557 INRTF
+557 
-562 VRTKI
+562 
-567 QHSERTEQYGRQT
+567 
-580 ESA
+580 

>member
-1 MSIANILSMAGGLGL
+1 MSVANILSMAGGLGL

-78 MMTLAQAVGVIMGA
+78 MMSLAQAVGVIMGA

-126 KTLVKNLGSIFT
+126 KTVVKNLGAIFT

-148 LMSDSM
+148 MMSDSM
-154 APLRESAGFMNFIV
+154 APLRDSAGFMNFIV
-168 AVSDSPLR
+168 TVSESPLR
-176 PLFGILLG
+176 PLFGIILG

-249 LFNLL
+249 LFNLI
-254 GTGMFIL
+254 GTGIFIL
-261 IALLTPYIE
+261 IALLTPYVE
-270 WIEKISSDPMA
+270 WIEKLSPDPMA

-290 NVVST
+290 NIVST
-295 IVLFPFAKLLV
+295 VVMFPFAKALV
-306 KLSCLIVPGKDDSES
+306 KLSCLLVPGKDDSES
-321 EMHCR
+321 EMHCK

-340 MQVGKEVARMAK
+340 MQVSKEVARMAK

-359 TSAYALI
+359 TSAHALI

-371 DLDKVMEK
+371 DLDKVMEN
-379 EEVINYLNHHI
+379 EEIINYLNHHI

-415 AINDIERVGDHATN
+415 AINDIERVGDHAIN
-429 LAEAAER
+429 LAEAAQH
-436 NIGDGLTFSDA
+436 NIGEGLKFSDP
-447 ARDELN
+447 AREELN

-458 VITLLDRSIEAFDRQ
+458 VVTLLERSMTAFDNQ
-473 SLGDGEAKELSDL
+473 SLSDNEAKELSDL
-486 EEHIDDLTLT
+486 EEHIDDLTLE
-496 CQDAHI
+496 CQDSHI
-502 FRLNRNE
+502 FRLNRKE

-531 AINIAFLARSNN
+531 AINIAFLARS
-543 FKNTLAFCRGMMYN
+543 K
-557 INRTF
+557 
-562 VRTKI
+562 
-567 QHSERTEQYGRQT
+567 
-580 ESA
+580 

>member
-1 MSIANILSMAGGLGL
+1 MSVANILSMAGGLGL

-78 MMTLAQAVGVIMGA
+78 MMSLAQAVGVIMGA

-110 AAASV
+110 AAAAV

-126 KTLVKNLGSIFT
+126 KTVVKNLGAIFA

-148 LMSDSM
+148 MMSDSM

-168 AVSDSPLR
+168 TVSESPLR
-176 PLFGILLG
+176 PLFGIILG

-213 FSVFVLFG
+213 FSGFGLFG

-249 LFNLL
+249 LFNLI
-254 GTGMFIL
+254 GTGIFII
-261 IALLTPYIE
+261 IALLTPYVE
-270 WIEKISSDPMA
+270 WIEKLSPDPMV

-290 NVVST
+290 NIVST
-295 IVLFPFAKLLV
+295 VVMFPFAKALV
-306 KLSCLIVPGKDDSES
+306 KLSCLLVPGKDDSES
-321 EMHCR
+321 EMHCK

-340 MQVGKEVARMAK
+340 MQVSKEVARMAK

-359 TSAYALI
+359 TSAHALI

-371 DLDKVMEK
+371 DLDKVMEN
-379 EEVINYLNHHI
+379 EEIINYLNHHI

-415 AINDIERVGDHATN
+415 AINDIERVGDHAIN
-429 LAEAAER
+429 LAEAAQH
-436 NIGDGLTFSDA
+436 NIGEGLKFSDP
-447 ARDELN
+447 AREELN

-458 VITLLDRSIEAFDRQ
+458 VVTLLERSMAAFDNQ
-473 SLGDGEAKELSDL
+473 SLSDDEAKELSDL
-486 EEHIDDLTLT
+486 EEHIDDLTLE
-496 CQDAHI
+496 CQDSHI
-502 FRLNRNE
+502 FRLNRKE

-531 AINIAFLARSNN
+531 AINIAFLARS
-543 FKNTLAFCRGMMYN
+543 K
-557 INRTF
+557 
-562 VRTKI
+562 
-567 QHSERTEQYGRQT
+567 
-580 ESA
+580 

>member
-1 MSIANILSMAGGLGL
+1 MSVANILSMAGGLGL

-78 MMTLAQAVGVIMGA
+78 MMSLAQAVGVIMGA

-126 KTLVKNLGSIFT
+126 KTVVKNLGAIFT

-148 LMSDSM
+148 MMSDSM

-168 AVSDSPLR
+168 TVSESPLR
-176 PLFGILLG
+176 PLFGIILG

-249 LFNLL
+249 LFNLI
-254 GTGMFIL
+254 GTGIFIL

-270 WIEKISSDPMA
+270 WIEKLSPDPMA

-290 NVVST
+290 NIVST
-295 IVLFPFAKLLV
+295 VVMFPFAKVLV
-306 KLSCLIVPGKDDSES
+306 KLSCLLVPGKDDSES
-321 EMHCR
+321 EMHCK

-340 MQVGKEVARMAK
+340 MQVSKEVARMAK

-359 TSAYALI
+359 TSAHALI

-371 DLDKVMEK
+371 DLDKVMEN
-379 EEVINYLNHHI
+379 EEIINYLNHHI

-415 AINDIERVGDHATN
+415 AINDIERVGDHAIN
-429 LAEAAER
+429 LAEAAQH
-436 NIGDGLTFSDA
+436 NIGEGLKFSDP
-447 ARDELN
+447 AREELN

-458 VITLLDRSIEAFDRQ
+458 VVTLLERSMAAFDNQ
-473 SLGDGEAKELSDL
+473 SLSDNEAKELSDL
-486 EEHIDDLTLT
+486 EEHIDDLTIE
-496 CQDAHI
+496 CQDSHI
-502 FRLNRNE
+502 FRLNRKE

-531 AINIAFLARSNN
+531 AINIAFLARS
-543 FKNTLAFCRGMMYN
+543 K
-557 INRTF
+557 
-562 VRTKI
+562 
-567 QHSERTEQYGRQT
+567 
-580 ESA
+580 

>member
-270 WIEKISSDPMA
+270 WIEKIPSDPMA

-295 IVLFPFAKLLV
+295 VVLFPFAKLLV

-371 DLDKVMEK
+371 DLDRVMEK

-531 AINIAFLARSNN
+531 AINIAFLARS
-543 FKNTLAFCRGMMYN
+543 K
-557 INRTF
+557 
-562 VRTKI
+562 
-567 QHSERTEQYGRQT
+567 
-580 ESA
+580 

>member
-1 MSIANILSMAGGLGL
+1 MSVANILSMAGGLGL

-78 MMTLAQAVGVIMGA
+78 MMSLAQAVGVIMGA

-110 AAASV
+110 AAAAV

-126 KTLVKNLGSIFT
+126 KTVVKNLGAIFT

-148 LMSDSM
+148 MMSDSM

-168 AVSDSPLR
+168 TVSESPLR
-176 PLFGILLG
+176 PLFGIILG

-249 LFNLL
+249 LFNLI
-254 GTGMFIL
+254 GTGIFIL
-261 IALLTPYIE
+261 IALLAPYVE
-270 WIEKISSDPMA
+270 WIEKLSPDPMA

-290 NVVST
+290 NIVST
-295 IVLFPFAKLLV
+295 VVMFPFAKVLV
-306 KLSCLIVPGKDDSES
+306 KLSCLLVPGKDDSES
-321 EMHCR
+321 EMHCK

-340 MQVGKEVARMAK
+340 MQVSKEVARMAK
-352 LARDNFE
+352 LARENFE
-359 TSAYALI
+359 TSAHALI
-366 NRSDK
+366 NRSNK
-371 DLDKVMEK
+371 DLDKVMEN

-415 AINDIERVGDHATN
+415 AINDIERVGDHAIN
-429 LAEAAER
+429 LAEAAQH
-436 NIGDGLTFSDA
+436 NIGEGLKFSDP
-447 ARDELN
+447 AREELN

-458 VITLLDRSIEAFDRQ
+458 VVTLLERSMAAFDNQ
-473 SLGDGEAKELSDL
+473 SLSDNEAKELSDL
-486 EEHIDDLTLT
+486 EEHIDDLTLE
-496 CQDAHI
+496 CQDSHI
-502 FRLNRNE
+502 FRLNRKE

-531 AINIAFLARSNN
+531 AINIAFLARS
-543 FKNTLAFCRGMMYN
+543 K
-557 INRTF
+557 
-562 VRTKI
+562 
-567 QHSERTEQYGRQT
+567 
-580 ESA
+580 

>member
-1 MSIANILSMAGGLGL
+1 MSVANILSMAGGLGL

-78 MMTLAQAVGVIMGA
+78 MMSLAQAVGVIMGA
-92 NIGTTVTSLLIA
+92 NIGTTATSLLIA

-110 AAASV
+110 AAAAV

-126 KTLVKNLGSIFT
+126 KTVVKNLGAIFT

-148 LMSDSM
+148 MMSDSM

-168 AVSDSPLR
+168 TVSESPLR
-176 PLFGILLG
+176 PLFGIILG

-249 LFNLL
+249 LFNLI
-254 GTGMFIL
+254 GTGIFIL
-261 IALLTPYIE
+261 IALLTPYVE
-270 WIEKISSDPMA
+270 WIEKLSPDPMA

-290 NVVST
+290 NIVST
-295 IVLFPFAKLLV
+295 VVMFPFAKVLV
-306 KLSCLIVPGKDDSES
+306 KLSCLLVPGKDDSES
-321 EMHCR
+321 EMHCK

-340 MQVGKEVARMAK
+340 MQVSKEVARMAK

-359 TSAYALI
+359 TSAHALI

-371 DLDKVMEK
+371 DLDKVMEN
-379 EEVINYLNHHI
+379 EEIINYLNHHI

-415 AINDIERVGDHATN
+415 AINDIERVGDHAIN
-429 LAEAAER
+429 LAEAAQH
-436 NIGDGLTFSDA
+436 NIGEGLKFSDP
-447 ARDELN
+447 AREELN

-458 VITLLDRSIEAFDRQ
+458 VVTLLERSMAAFDNQ
-473 SLGDGEAKELSDL
+473 SLSDNEAKELSDL
-486 EEHIDDLTLT
+486 EEHIDDLTLE
-496 CQDAHI
+496 CQDSHI
-502 FRLNRNE
+502 FRLNRKE

-531 AINIAFLARSNN
+531 AINIAFLARS
-543 FKNTLAFCRGMMYN
+543 K
-557 INRTF
+557 
-562 VRTKI
+562 
-567 QHSERTEQYGRQT
+567 
-580 ESA
+580 

>member
-1 MSIANILSMAGGLGL
+1 MSVANILSMAGGLGL

-78 MMTLAQAVGVIMGA
+78 MMSLAQAVGVIMGA

-110 AAASV
+110 AAAAV

-126 KTLVKNLGSIFT
+126 KTVVKNLGAIFT

-148 LMSDSM
+148 MMSDSM
-154 APLRESAGFMNFIV
+154 APLRESTGFMNFIV
-168 AVSDSPLR
+168 TVSESPLR
-176 PLFGILLG
+176 PLFGIILG

-249 LFNLL
+249 LFNLI
-254 GTGMFIL
+254 GTGIFIL
-261 IALLTPYIE
+261 IALLTPYVE
-270 WIEKISSDPMA
+270 WIEKLSPDPMA

-290 NVVST
+290 NIVST
-295 IVLFPFAKLLV
+295 VVMFPFAKVLV
-306 KLSCLIVPGKDDSES
+306 KLSCLLVPGKDDSES
-321 EMHCR
+321 EMHCK

-340 MQVGKEVARMAK
+340 MQVSKEVARMAK

-359 TSAYALI
+359 TSAHALI

-371 DLDKVMEK
+371 DLDKVMEN
-379 EEVINYLNHHI
+379 EEIINYLNHHI

-415 AINDIERVGDHATN
+415 AINDIERVGDHAIN
-429 LAEAAER
+429 LAEAAQH
-436 NIGDGLTFSDA
+436 NIGEGLKISDP
-447 ARDELN
+447 AREELN

-458 VITLLDRSIEAFDRQ
+458 VVTLLERSMAAFDNQ
-473 SLGDGEAKELSDL
+473 SLSDNEAKELSDL
-486 EEHIDDLTLT
+486 EEHIDDLTLE
-496 CQDAHI
+496 CQDSHI
-502 FRLNRNE
+502 FRLNRKE

-531 AINIAFLARSNN
+531 AINIAFLARS
-543 FKNTLAFCRGMMYN
+543 K
-557 INRTF
+557 
-562 VRTKI
+562 
-567 QHSERTEQYGRQT
+567 
-580 ESA
+580 

>member
-1 MSIANILSMAGGLGL
+1 MSVANILSMAGGLGL

-78 MMTLAQAVGVIMGA
+78 MMSLAQAVGVIMGA

-126 KTLVKNLGSIFT
+126 KTVVKNLGAIFT

-148 LMSDSM
+148 MMSDSM

-168 AVSDSPLR
+168 TVSESPLR
-176 PLFGILLG
+176 PLFGIILG

-249 LFNLL
+249 LFNLI
-254 GTGMFIL
+254 GTGIFIL
-261 IALLTPYIE
+261 IALLTPYVE
-270 WIEKISSDPMA
+270 WIEKLSPDPMA

-290 NVVST
+290 NIVST
-295 IVLFPFAKLLV
+295 VIMFPFAKVLV
-306 KLSCLIVPGKDDSES
+306 KLSCLLVPGKDDSES
-321 EMHCR
+321 EMHCK

-340 MQVGKEVARMAK
+340 MQVSKEVARMAK

-359 TSAYALI
+359 TSAHALI

-371 DLDKVMEK
+371 DLDKVMEN
-379 EEVINYLNHHI
+379 EEIINYLNHHI

-415 AINDIERVGDHATN
+415 AINDIERVGDHAIN
-429 LAEAAER
+429 LAEAAQH
-436 NIGDGLTFSDA
+436 NIGEGLKFSDS
-447 ARDELN
+447 AREELN

-458 VITLLDRSIEAFDRQ
+458 VVTLLERSMAAFDNQ
-473 SLGDGEAKELSDL
+473 SLSDNEAKELSDL
-486 EEHIDDLTLT
+486 EEHIDDLTLE
-496 CQDAHI
+496 CQDSHI
-502 FRLNRNE
+502 FRLNRKE

-531 AINIAFLARSNN
+531 AINIAFLARS
-543 FKNTLAFCRGMMYN
+543 K
-557 INRTF
+557 
-562 VRTKI
+562 
-567 QHSERTEQYGRQT
+567 
-580 ESA
+580 